1 MAFSP
6 LSVLEIIP
14 SIKDVGEFILY
25 YELYLK

>member
-14 SIKDVGEFILY
+14 SIKDMGEFILSY
-25 YELYLK
+25 MLSF